1 MVYVRKRCDIIRK
14 TNPFAGCHM
23 LIYYRFNNF
32 CSFHCESEFSMNA
45 PTGKVKK
52 RFPDNFVE
60 TPDGGALLKSAVIVG
75 ENAGGKSNFINS
87 LKYLKSLF
95 VTNSLVKAVRPYIN
109 AASLM
114 EEKNPVQKF
123 ELCFT
128 SGSGKIYVYHL
139 HLDESG
145 ILYEELQSLK
155 KRNAA
160 AATLFK
166 AIKQEDG
173 TWVASTKQAGG
184 LAGNINKFLAED
196 SMGLLVSKFAL
207 LGDEDAK
214 AVVEWMTE
222 VLYPEALA
230 SDHLQD
236 VFRREA
242 DLKILKDERYLE
254 IFRMV
259 DYSICSIEL
268 DQEKPYSKTVIV
280 RKDENGNEFRREVQ
294 MDSTGVREFFAWAV
308 HIFRVVYENKVVFA
322 DEMDRVLNPILADRV
337 IAFING
343 TEHHGQFIFSTHNV
357 LHLDL
362 KTYMKEQIY
371 FVTKNREQLTSEM
384 YSLSDFPE
392 VRYETTKIYEFYM
405 KGILGGTAFE

>member
-1 MVYVRKRCDIIRK
+1 
-14 TNPFAGCHM
+14 M

-32 CSFHCESEFSMNA
+32 CSFHCESDFSMSA

-60 TPDGGALLKSAVIVG
+60 TTEGFDLLKTAVIVG

-95 VTNSLVKAVRPYIN
+95 VTNSQVRSVRPYVN
-109 AASLM
+109 AASLN
-114 EEKNPVQKF
+114 EGKSPVQKF
-123 ELCFT
+123 ELCFRT
-128 SGSGKIYVYHL
+128 GNGKIYVYHL
-139 HLDESG
+139 HLNELG
-145 ILYEELQSLK
+145 IVYEELQFLK
-155 KRNAA
+155 KRNAVA
-160 AATLFK
+160 SSVFRAE
-166 AIKQEDG
+166 KQDDG
-173 TWVASTKQAGG
+173 SWVASAKEVGG
-184 LAGNINKFLAED
+184 LSKRMDKFLVGD
-196 SMGLLVSKFAL
+196 SIGLLVSKFAL
-207 LGDEDAK
+207 LGDEDALS
-214 AVVEWMTE
+214 VVEWMTE

-230 SDHLQD
+230 SDKSDDVIKQD
-236 VFRREA
+236 A
-242 DLKILKDERYLE
+242 DMKILEDERYLE

-259 DYSICSIEL
+259 DYSICGIEV
-268 DQEKPYSKTVIV
+268 DKEKPYSKTIII
-280 RKDENGNEFRREVQ
+280 RKDENENYFRRELQ
-294 MDSTGVREFFAWAV
+294 MDSTGVREFFAWAI

-322 DEMDRVLNPILADRV
+322 DEMDRVLNPILSDRV
-337 IAFING
+337 IAFVNG
-343 TEHHGQFIFSTHNV
+343 AEHEGQFVFSTHNV

-371 FVTKNREQLTSEM
+371 FITKNRERLTSEM

>member
-1 MVYVRKRCDIIRK
+1 
-14 TNPFAGCHM
+14 M

-32 CSFHCESEFSMNA
+32 CSFNCESEFSMSA

-52 RFPDNFVE
+52 RFPDNYVE
-60 TPDGGALLKSAVIVG
+60 TAEGFDLLKSAVIVG

-95 VTNSLVKAVRPYIN
+95 VTNSQVKSVRPYVN
-109 AASLM
+109 AASLND
-114 EEKNPVQKF
+114 EKNPVQKF
-123 ELCFT
+123 ELCFRT
-128 SGSGKIYVYHL
+128 DNGKVYIYEL
-139 HLDESG
+139 HINEYS
-145 ILYEELQSLK
+145 ILLEKLQILK
-155 KRNAA
+155 KKKGTPNIVFEIRR
-160 AATLFK
+160 T
-166 AIKQEDG
+166 EDG
-173 TWVASTKQAGG
+173 AWRTVAQNLNG
-184 LAGNINKFLAED
+184 LSASMDKFLLGDGTKAGINI
-196 SMGLLVSKFAL
+196 GLMVSKYAL
-207 LGDEDAK
+207 LGNADAV
-214 AVVEWMTE
+214 AVVEWVTNT
-222 VLYPEALA
+222 LYPESLT
-230 SDHLQD
+230 SDMADDVIKQD
-236 VFRREA
+236 A
-242 DLKILKDERYLE
+242 DMHILEDERYLE

-259 DYSICSIEL
+259 DYSICDIEL
-268 DQEKPYSKTVIV
+268 DKEKPYSKTIII
-280 RKDENGNEFRREVQ
+280 RKDDNGNFFRRELQ

-322 DEMDRVLNPILADRV
+322 DEMDRVLNPILSDRV
-337 IAFING
+337 IAFVNG
-343 TEHHGQFIFSTHNV
+343 AEHNGQFIFSTHNV

>member
-1 MVYVRKRCDIIRK
+1 
-14 TNPFAGCHM
+14 M

-32 CSFHCESEFSMNA
+32 CSFNCESEFSMSA

-52 RFPDNFVE
+52 RFPDNYVE
-60 TPDGGALLKSAVIVG
+60 TAEGFDLLKSAVIVG

-95 VTNSLVKAVRPYIN
+95 VTNSQVKSVRPYVN
-109 AASLM
+109 AASLN

-123 ELCFT
+123 ELCFRAEN
-128 SGSGKIYVYHL
+128 GKVYVYHL
-139 HLDESG
+139 HLNEYG
-145 ILYEELQSLK
+145 IVYEELQTLK
-155 KRNAA
+155 KKNA
-160 AATLFK
+160 
-166 AIKQEDG
+166 
-173 TWVASTKQAGG
+173 VASSVFRVERQDEDFQLEGPIGVKLPTSVMYKLFSEESIG
-184 LAGNINKFLAED
+184 L
-196 SMGLLVSKFAL
+196 MVSKYAL
-207 LGDEDAK
+207 LGNADAVV
-214 AVVEWMTE
+214 VVEWVTNM
-222 VLYPEALA
+222 LYPESLA
-230 SDHLQD
+230 ADKSDDVIKQD
-236 VFRREA
+236 A
-242 DLKILKDERYLE
+242 DLRILEDERYLE

-259 DYSICSIEL
+259 DYSICGIEL
-268 DQEKPYSKTVIV
+268 DKEKPYSKTIII
-280 RKDENGNEFRREVQ
+280 RKDENGNLFRRELQ

-308 HIFRVVYENKVVFA
+308 HIFRVVYENKIVFA
-322 DEMDRVLNPILADRV
+322 DEMDRVLNPILSDRV
-337 IAFING
+337 IAFVNG
-343 TEHHGQFIFSTHNV
+343 VEHKGQFIFSTHNV

>member
-1 MVYVRKRCDIIRK
+1 
-14 TNPFAGCHM
+14 M

-32 CSFHCESEFSMNA
+32 CSFNCESEFSMNA

-52 RFPDNFVE
+52 RFPDNYVE
-60 TPDGGALLKSAVIVG
+60 TAEGFDLLKSAVIVG

-95 VTNSLVKAVRPYIN
+95 VTNSQVKSVRPYVN
-109 AASLM
+109 AASLN

-123 ELCFT
+123 ELCFRAEN
-128 SGSGKIYVYHL
+128 GKIYVYHL
-139 HLDESG
+139 HLNETG
-145 ILYEELQSLK
+145 IVYEELQTLK
-155 KRNAA
+155 KRNAVA
-160 AATLFK
+160 STLFK
-166 AIKQEDG
+166 AEKQEDG
-173 TWVASTKQAGG
+173 SWIASAKETSG
-184 LAGNINKFLAED
+184 LSKRMDKFLTGD
-196 SMGLLVSKFAL
+196 SIGLLVSKFAL
-207 LGDEDAK
+207 LGDEHAM

-222 VLYPEALA
+222 ILYPESLA
-230 SDHLQD
+230 ADKSEDVIKQD
-236 VFRREA
+236 A
-242 DLKILKDERYLE
+242 DMRILEDKRYLE

-259 DYSICSIEL
+259 DYSICGIEL
-268 DQEKPYSKTVIV
+268 DKEKPYSKTIII
-280 RKDENGNEFRREVQ
+280 RKVENDNLFRRELQ

-322 DEMDRVLNPILADRV
+322 DEMDRVLNPILSDRV
-337 IAFING
+337 IAFVNG
-343 TEHHGQFIFSTHNV
+343 AEHNGQFIFSTHNV

-384 YSLSDFPE
+384 YSLADFPE

-405 KGILGGTAFE
+405 KGILGSTATR

>member
-1 MVYVRKRCDIIRK
+1 
-14 TNPFAGCHM
+14 M

-32 CSFHCESEFSMNA
+32 CSFNCESEFSMSA

-52 RFPDNFVE
+52 RFPDNYVE
-60 TPDGGALLKSAVIVG
+60 TTEGFDLLKSAVIVG

-95 VTNSLVKAVRPYIN
+95 VTNSQVKSVRPYVN
-109 AASLM
+109 AASLN

-123 ELCFT
+123 ELCFRAEN
-128 SGSGKIYVYHL
+128 GKVYVYHL
-139 HLDESG
+139 HLNEYG
-145 ILYEELQSLK
+145 IVYEELQTLK
-155 KRNAA
+155 KKNA
-160 AATLFK
+160 
-166 AIKQEDG
+166 
-173 TWVASTKQAGG
+173 VASSVFRVERQDEDFQLEGPIGVKLPTSVMYKLFSEESIG
-184 LAGNINKFLAED
+184 L
-196 SMGLLVSKFAL
+196 MVSKYAL
-207 LGDEDAK
+207 LGNADAVV
-214 AVVEWMTE
+214 VVEWVTNM
-222 VLYPEALA
+222 LYPESLA
-230 SDHLQD
+230 ADKSDDVIKQD
-236 VFRREA
+236 A
-242 DLKILKDERYLE
+242 DLRILEDERYLE

-259 DYSICSIEL
+259 DYSICGIEL
-268 DQEKPYSKTVIV
+268 DKEKPYSKTTII
-280 RKDENGNEFRREVQ
+280 RKDENGNLFRRELQ

-308 HIFRVVYENKVVFA
+308 HIFRVVYENKIVFA
-322 DEMDRVLNPILADRV
+322 DEMDRVLNPILSDRV
-337 IAFING
+337 IAFVNG
-343 TEHHGQFIFSTHNV
+343 AEHKGQFIFSTHNV

>member
-1 MVYVRKRCDIIRK
+1 
-14 TNPFAGCHM
+14 M

-32 CSFHCESEFSMNA
+32 CSFNCESEFSMSA

-52 RFPDNFVE
+52 RFPDNYVE
-60 TPDGGALLKSAVIVG
+60 TAEGFDLLKSAVIVG

-95 VTNSLVKAVRPYIN
+95 VTNSQVKSVRPYVS
-109 AASLM
+109 AASLN

-123 ELCFT
+123 ELCFRAEN
-128 SGSGKIYVYHL
+128 GKVYVYHL
-139 HLDESG
+139 HLNEYG
-145 ILYEELQSLK
+145 IVYEELQTLK
-155 KRNAA
+155 KKNA
-160 AATLFK
+160 
-166 AIKQEDG
+166 
-173 TWVASTKQAGG
+173 VASSVFRVERQDEGFQLEGPIGVKLPTSVMYKLFSEESIG
-184 LAGNINKFLAED
+184 L
-196 SMGLLVSKFAL
+196 MVSKYAL
-207 LGDEDAK
+207 LGNADAVV
-214 AVVEWMTE
+214 VVEWVTNM
-222 VLYPEALA
+222 LYPESLA
-230 SDHLQD
+230 ADKSDDVIKQD
-236 VFRREA
+236 A
-242 DLKILKDERYLE
+242 DLRILEDERYLE

-259 DYSICSIEL
+259 DYSICGIEL
-268 DQEKPYSKTVIV
+268 DKEKPYSKTTII
-280 RKDENGNEFRREVQ
+280 RKDENGNLFRRELQ

-308 HIFRVVYENKVVFA
+308 HIFRVVYENKIVFA
-322 DEMDRVLNPILADRV
+322 DEMDRVLNPILSDRV
-337 IAFING
+337 IAFVNG
-343 TEHHGQFIFSTHNV
+343 VEHKGQFIFSTHNV